1 MRSFRRS
8 RLIWCLTFLLALVA
22 FVLIGGC
29 GSGDDDDDQA
39 TEQPTPPEQPAPPAV
54 TAADVVTTNADIA
67 FASYS
72 DALDTAMELQD
83 AVEAFVANPTE
94 ATFDAAKDAWRK
106 AREAYQ
112 PSEVYRFRPGP
123 IEDLT
128 DDGAMM
134 EGEGPEAR
142 INGWPLGEALVD
154 YVATGTPDG
163 NPGGADSYGDVGP
176 VYPANIVSD
185 TVNVPTIN
193 RDAIIDIVEL
203 GDESGIGTGYH
214 AVEFMLWGQDLNGG
228 ATMWT
233 SPRDSTAGQRPVSD
247 YYQSAGQGTCTSG
260 PTAHADY
267 VVCIRRAMYLQTATD
282 LLVEDLQAIVDAW
295 DPSDSGSFYHTYVA
309 NPATAL
315 ARILESMA
323 RMAFGELAGERM
335 NIALLD
341 NSQEDEHSCFS
352 DNTHRDILLNVVGVK
367 YQYLGEYDLTA
378 DALDEFRF
386 DDTEMI
392 TGRGHGIYDLL
403 KEEGHTTEAET
414 LKTAI
419 GDAVRL
425 AMVIDTKARAGIPF
439 DQQIEDMSHH
449 ADVSAVISALGR
461 VVLAIEDAIEAL
473 DVDIDSDDLLQDTCQ
488 EIDDRRGTAEDCPE
502 V

>member
-1 MRSFRRS
+1 MRSFRQS
-8 RLIWCLTFLLALVA
+8 RLIWCLMFLLGLVTFF
-22 FVLIGGC
+22 FVGGC
-29 GSGDDDDDQA
+29 GSDDDNDGLV
-39 TEQPTPPEQPAPPAV
+39 TEEPAPAV
-54 TAADVVTTNADIA
+54 TAADVVMTNADIA

-72 DALDTAMELQD
+72 DALDTAMELQT
-83 AVEAFVANPTE
+83 AVNAFVANPTE
-94 ATFDAAKDAWRK
+94 MTFGAARDAWRK

-112 PSEVYRFRPGP
+112 PTEVYRFRPGP
-123 IEDLT
+123 IEDLA
-128 DDGAMM
+128 DDGHLH

-163 NPGGADSYGDVGP
+163 NPGGADSYGPMGVGP

-228 ATMWT
+228 ETMWT
-233 SPRDSTAGQRPVSD
+233 TPRDSTPGQRPVSD
-247 YYQSAGQGTCTSG
+247 YYQNAGQGTCTSG
-260 PTAHADY
+260 PTEHVDY
-267 VVCIRRAMYLQTATD
+267 VICMRRAMYLQTATA
-282 LLVEDLQAIVDAW
+282 LLVEDLQAVVDAW
-295 DPSDSGSFYHTYVA
+295 DPDDSGSFYHTYVA
-309 NPATAL
+309 DPDTAL

-367 YQYLGEYDLTA
+367 YQYLGEYDLPA
-378 DALDEFRF
+378 YALAEFMF
-386 DDTEMI
+386 DDSMMI

-403 KEEGHTTEAET
+403 KEQGHTDEAEA

-419 GDAVRL
+419 ADAVRL
-425 AMVIDTKARAGIPF
+425 AMVIDTAARGGMPF
-439 DQQIEDMSHH
+439 DQQIENESAK
-449 ADVSAVISALGR
+449 ADISAVISALGR

-473 DVDIDSDDLLQDTCQ
+473 GVDIDSDDLLQDTCE